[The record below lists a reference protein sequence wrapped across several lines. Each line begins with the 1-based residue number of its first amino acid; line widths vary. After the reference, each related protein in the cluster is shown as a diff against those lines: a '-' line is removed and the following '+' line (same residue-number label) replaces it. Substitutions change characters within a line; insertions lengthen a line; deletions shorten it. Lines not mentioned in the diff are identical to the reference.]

1 MYVNRSEWLSAQEMK
16 NEMAS
21 ASTTMTAGLSYFY
34 RFWGRLDEIYNGGDL
49 WCVLQAAVLVPME
62 WRISL
67 VAWKTKTRM
76 SVQAV
81 YRYMCLVWS
90 DTHNISPI
98 LTPGEQTGVL

>member
-1 MYVNRSEWLSAQEMK
+1 MYVNRSEWLSAREMK

-62 WRISL
+62 WGISP
-67 VAWKTKTRM
+67 VAWNNKTRM

-90 DTHNISPI
+90 DIHNVSPI
-98 LTPGEQTGVL
+98 LTPDVQTGIL